1 MGIPSSTISNADNVL
16 DANGLSSLKRSV
28 TSHDASAN
36 QKVAKQFEGMF
47 LSMMLKGMRDTLP
60 QDGPM
65 SSDATRMATSMS
77 DDQLAQNLSRGKGI
91 GLADALVKQL
101 SKVNSPVAPGT
112 GSTPMML
119 RAENQAS
126 MPLRAIEAAGLA
138 YHHASAHGAYGY
150 NSTSYGAS
158 SGRGN
163 AAASAAGGAV
173 SAPASV
179 APAHGEVTQTHV
191 DFVSKCT
198 DAAKAASDATGISAK
213 AILGQAALESGWG
226 KHEIKDAHGQSSFNL
241 FGIKADPSW
250 TGKTVTAM
258 TTEYVG
264 GVAQRVAQ
272 KFRAY
277 ASYADSFTDYAKTIQ
292 NNPRYQAVMQVG
304 HDALAFAK
312 AMGHS
317 GYATDPNYGQKL
329 ASLINGP
336 ISQLTSQITD
346 QIS

>member
-1 MGIPSSTISNADNVL
+1 MGIPSSAISNADNVL
-16 DANGLSSLKRSV
+16 DANGLSSLRRAV

-36 QKVAKQFEGMF
+36 AKVAKQFEGMF

-77 DDQLAQNLSRGKGI
+77 DDQLAQNLSKGKGI

-101 SKVNSPVAPGT
+101 ARVNSPVTPGT
-112 GSTPMML
+112 GTTPIAL
-119 RAENQAS
+119 QVENQAS

-138 YHHASAHGAYGY
+138 YHRSSVQSAYGY
-150 NSTSYGAS
+150 NAASYGSVGGHGYGTGSATSSAAS
-158 SGRGN
+158 SAGKDS
-163 AAASAAGGAV
+163 SA
-173 SAPASV
+173 
-179 APAHGEVTQTHV
+179 VTQTHV
-191 DFVSKCT
+191 DFVSKCA
-198 DAAKAASDATGISAK
+198 DGAKAASDATGISAK

-258 TTEYVG
+258 TTEFVG
-264 GVAQRVAQ
+264 GVAQRVEQ

-329 ASLINGP
+329 AQVINGP
-336 ISQLTSQITD
+336 ISKLTSQITD
-346 QIS
+346 QVS

>member
-1 MGIPSSTISNADNVL
+1 VGIPSSTISNADNVL
-16 DANGLSSLKRSV
+16 DANGLSSLKRAV

-77 DDQLAQNLSRGKGI
+77 DDQLAQNLSKGKGI

-101 SKVNSPVAPGT
+101 SRINSPVTPGT
-112 GSTPMML
+112 GTTPMSL
-119 RAENQAS
+119 KVQNQAA

-138 YHHASAHGAYGY
+138 YHRAAVHSYGY
-150 NSTSYGAS
+150 NAASYGATS
-158 SGRGN
+158 SYGN
-163 AAASAAGGAV
+163 ARSSPASSAT
-173 SAPASV
+173 APATD
-179 APAHGEVTQTHV
+179 VTQTHV
-191 DFVSKCT
+191 DFVTKCS
-198 DAAKAASDATGISAK
+198 DAAKAASDATGLSAK

-258 TTEYVG
+258 TTEFVG

-292 NNPRYQAVMQVG
+292 NNPRYQAVMQAG

-329 ASLINGP
+329 AQVINGP

>member
-77 DDQLAQNLSRGKGI
+77 DDQLAQNLSKGKGI

-101 SKVNSPVAPGT
+101 SRVNSPVTAGT
-112 GSTPMML
+112 GTTPIAL
-119 RAENQAS
+119 KAENQAS

-138 YHHASAHGAYGY
+138 YHRASAHGAYGY
-150 NSTSYGAS
+150 SAGSYGSSSGHGFAAPAAS
-158 SGRGN
+158 SAATG
-163 AAASAAGGAV
+163 AAPAAS
-173 SAPASV
+173 
-179 APAHGEVTQTHV
+179 EVTQTHV
-191 DFVSKCT
+191 DFVSKCS

-329 ASLINGP
+329 AQLINGP
-336 ISQLTSQITD
+336 ISKLTSQMTD
-346 QIS
+346 QIT

>member
-16 DANGLSSLKRSV
+16 DANGLSSLKRAV
-28 TSHDASAN
+28 TSHDGSAN

-101 SKVNSPVAPGT
+101 SRVNSPVTAGT
-112 GSTPMML
+112 GTTPIAL
-119 RAENQAS
+119 KAENQAS

-138 YHHASAHGAYGY
+138 YHRAAAHAAYGY
-150 NSTSYGAS
+150 SAGSYGAS
-158 SGRGN
+158 SGHGVS
-163 AAASAAGGAV
+163 APAASAAAAG
-173 SAPASV
+173 APAS
-179 APAHGEVTQTHV
+179 EVTQTHV
-191 DFVSKCT
+191 DFVSKCS

>member
-16 DANGLSSLKRSV
+16 DANGLSSLKRAV

-77 DDQLAQNLSRGKGI
+77 DDQMAQNLSKGKGI

-101 SKVNSPVAPGT
+101 SRVNSPVTAGT
-112 GSTPMML
+112 GTTPISL

-126 MPLRAIEAAGLA
+126 MPLRAIETAGLA
-138 YHHASAHGAYGY
+138 YHRASVHAAYGY
-150 NSTSYGAS
+150 HASYGAVGS
-158 SGRGN
+158 YPS
-163 AAASAAGGAV
+163 AAASASGSTASSA
-173 SAPASV
+173 APASSD
-179 APAHGEVTQTHV
+179 VTQTHV
-191 DFVSKCT
+191 DFVTKCN
-198 DAAKAASDATGISAK
+198 DAAQAASEATGISAK

-258 TTEYVG
+258 TTEFVG

-292 NNPRYQAVMQVG
+292 SNPRYQAVMQVG

-329 ASLINGP
+329 AQVINGP
-336 ISQLTSQITD
+336 ISQLTSQINERST
-346 QIS
+346 

>member
-1 MGIPSSTISNADNVL
+1 MAIPSSTISNADNVL
-16 DANGLSSLKRSV
+16 DANGLTSLKRSV
-28 TSHDASAN
+28 TSHDAAAN

-60 QDGPM
+60 QDGPT

-77 DDQLAQNLSRGKGI
+77 DDQLAQNLAKGKGI

-101 SKVNSPVAPGT
+101 SRVNSPVTAGT
-112 GSTPMML
+112 GTTPIAL

-126 MPLRAIEAAGLA
+126 IPLRAIEAAGLA
-138 YHHASAHGAYGY
+138 YHRASAHGAYGY
-150 NSTSYGAS
+150 NSASYGS
-158 SGRGN
+158 TSGYGN
-163 AAASAAGGAV
+163 AASAAAGAA
-173 SAPASV
+173 SAGAASG
-179 APAHGEVTQTHV
+179 ASSLADVTQTHV
-191 DFVSKCT
+191 DFVTKCN
-198 DAAKAASDATGISAK
+198 DAAKAASDATGIPAK

-258 TTEYVG
+258 TTEYIG

-292 NNPRYQAVMQVG
+292 NNPRYQAVMQAGNDVV
-304 HDALAFAK
+304 AFAK

-329 ASLINGP
+329 ASVINGP
-336 ISQLTSQITD
+336 ISKLTSQITD